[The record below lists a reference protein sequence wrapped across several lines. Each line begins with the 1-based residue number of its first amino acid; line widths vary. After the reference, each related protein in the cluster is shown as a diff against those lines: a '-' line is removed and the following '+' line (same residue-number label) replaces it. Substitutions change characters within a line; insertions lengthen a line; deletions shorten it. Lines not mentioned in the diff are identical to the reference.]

1 MKRTTFK
8 QLLLFARKVLVMVF
22 FSIIYSSCEEYVGNT
37 PINESCE
44 DINVSENQ
52 PIVQFITEDVTNV
65 ELDNILV
72 SLFGHS
78 ISRSSGYDS
87 EVIKDEQGKD
97 CIIKIN
103 YKGGNGFALISAT
116 KTHEPVLA
124 YNTTGS
130 FEIADSLPFPL
141 NEWYNATIEGVSNSR
156 FLDKDS
162 LETIAKKWKSFE
174 PSNLISS
181 RVHEYDYDH
190 SQLRVLTQ
198 QQYERLNAI
207 AQDSIRSWQK
217 KGYRVY
223 HIDDHPGTTTYPDM
237 ATVCDFMMGIVHP
250 YYAEDY
256 WAISYVVEI
265 DIKENYGLGH
275 CLRTKWRQEDD
286 YNQVFPLKPEN
297 PSEKIPV
304 GCGPLAVGQIMYAMR
319 YPTNFNWD
327 AMPTTSYFGNETVS
341 TFLYDVFKKCNT
353 KYIPYKGSACNQDD
367 RVKALKEYGYT
378 CRKIDGKKIDHSELM
393 YGSPAIIASY
403 FDNDEEDAHAW
414 IIEGA
419 QSTKEYIKTHIY
431 SFPNETDFVSVFF
444 ETSYPTSISR
454 YYVNWGWGGLYDGY
468 YSLNCMIPS
477 NYTNNTLKS
486 AIVDIKPN
494 K

>member
-1 MKRTTFK
+1 
-8 QLLLFARKVLVMVF
+8 MVF

-37 PINESCE
+37 HINESCE
-44 DINVSENQ
+44 AINVSENQ

-190 SQLRVLTQ
+190 SRLRVLTQ
-198 QQYERLNAI
+198 
-207 AQDSIRSWQK
+207 
-217 KGYRVY
+217 
-223 HIDDHPGTTTYPDM
+223 
-237 ATVCDFMMGIVHP
+237 
-250 YYAEDY
+250 
-256 WAISYVVEI
+256 
-265 DIKENYGLGH
+265 
-275 CLRTKWRQEDD
+275 
-286 YNQVFPLKPEN
+286 
-297 PSEKIPV
+297 
-304 GCGPLAVGQIMYAMR
+304 
-319 YPTNFNWD
+319 
-327 AMPTTSYFGNETVS
+327 
-341 TFLYDVFKKCNT
+341 
-353 KYIPYKGSACNQDD
+353 
-367 RVKALKEYGYT
+367 
-378 CRKIDGKKIDHSELM
+378 
-393 YGSPAIIASY
+393 
-403 FDNDEEDAHAW
+403 
-414 IIEGA
+414 
-419 QSTKEYIKTHIY
+419 
-431 SFPNETDFVSVFF
+431 
-444 ETSYPTSISR
+444 
-454 YYVNWGWGGLYDGY
+454 
-468 YSLNCMIPS
+468 
-477 NYTNNTLKS
+477 
-486 AIVDIKPN
+486 
-494 K
+494 